1 MIEELRDRVRALVE
15 IKYPDGAARAA
26 EVIGIPQP
34 TLHTI
39 IVGTTTNP
47 RSKTLQAIAD
57 HFGTTVG
64 WLLDGSGPLPPAL
77 RDEGDMP
84 ATTALLSS
92 LGVNTTTLRGIVALG
107 SWLLELRDAL
117 RTDARIGDGDKRAP
131 AVARIYGKQA
141 EARRQFDEA
150 IALELESFVAQWGQ
164 TRAREQLQS
173 PAVQAKL
180 VQLRQPLLN
189 ATRVPADDAPAAER
203 ATSAKKRGAK

>member
-1 MIEELRDRVRALVE
+1 MVEELRHRVRALVE
-15 IKYPDGAARAA
+15 RKYPDGAARAA

-64 WLLDGSGPLPPAL
+64 WLLDGSGPLPPCL
-77 RDEGDMP
+77 RDDGEMP
-84 ATTALLSS
+84 ATAARVAA
-92 LGVNTTTLRGIVALG
+92 LGVSASAARGVVALG

-117 RTDARIGDGDKRAP
+117 RTDARIGDGEKRPAP
-131 AVARIYGKQA
+131 VARIYGQQA
-141 EARRQFDEA
+141 EARRLFDEA
-150 IALELESFVAQWGQ
+150 IAGELESFVAQWGE

-173 PAVQAKL
+173 SAVQAKL

-189 ATRVPADDAPAAER
+189 ATRVPADDASVAEG
-203 ATSAKKRGAK
+203 AIPGKKRRAK